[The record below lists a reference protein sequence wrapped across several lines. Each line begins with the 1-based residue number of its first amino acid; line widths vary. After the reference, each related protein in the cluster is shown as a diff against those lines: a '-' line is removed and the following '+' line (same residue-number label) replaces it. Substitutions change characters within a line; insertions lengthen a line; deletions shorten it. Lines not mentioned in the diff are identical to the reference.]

1 MESILEQ
8 HQKTAGG
15 YDFKDGVKVIETLQR
30 LPKSVPKNTDL
41 NAILSTMNN
50 EWMVTIEQMK

>member
-1 MESILEQ
+1 LILEQ

-41 NAILSTMNN
+41 IAILSTMNN

>member
-8 HQKTAGG
+8 QQKTAGG

-41 NAILSTMNN
+41 NAILSTMIN
-50 EWMVTIEQMK
+50 E